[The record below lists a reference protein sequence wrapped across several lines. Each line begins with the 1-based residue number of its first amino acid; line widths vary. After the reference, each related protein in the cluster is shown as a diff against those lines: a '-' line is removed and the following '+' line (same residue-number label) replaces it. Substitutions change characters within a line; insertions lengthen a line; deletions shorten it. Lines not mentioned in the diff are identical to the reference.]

1 MQGKSVKVLDLILGG
16 NSQPVSI
23 PGEFLRGPKSTPE
36 WCSSLRVQYFKE
48 SIQAVIGLKQ
58 PRDQDSLNT
67 YYLQKLFPYNVD

>member
-1 MQGKSVKVLDLILGG
+1 M
-16 NSQPVSI
+16 SI

-36 WCSSLRVQYFKE
+36 WCSSLRVQYLKE

-67 YYLQKLFPYNVD
+67 YYLQKLFPYNVDQKLQNYMNCT